1 MKKEKKDILK
11 KIIPESF
18 DENGKLK
25 SWEKQLLEY
34 EYNKDKIF
42 LHPFVLDDNSNSL
55 KFAGVSNKPIVI
67 NKTTID
73 KIKTKH
79 DIDLQLLI
87 DLDSIIKN
95 PIFALDSKTQK
106 TSKVFITEKTNNSG
120 NQIIYILREDKKLG
134 TYKINEITSV
144 YDKNNLQNLIDN
156 TLNLGGKIY
165 INPEKIEALKKLP
178 YKLELETKVEEKENS
193 WAKKVEK
200 SKDKGLGR

>member
-55 KFAGVSNKPIVI
+55 KFAEVSNKPIVI

-87 DLDSIIKN
+87 DLDSIIR
-95 PIFALDSKTQK
+95 PQLCGFIF
-106 TSKVFITEKTNNSG
+106 
-120 NQIIYILREDKKLG
+120 
-134 TYKINEITSV
+134 
-144 YDKNNLQNLIDN
+144 
-156 TLNLGGKIY
+156 
-165 INPEKIEALKKLP
+165 
-178 YKLELETKVEEKENS
+178 
-193 WAKKVEK
+193 
-200 SKDKGLGR
+200 